1 MWFPLCCSKKLYC
14 NEKIFNVSIFTSFE
28 YILLPIL
35 SKQNFALSIP
45 VQLLLS
51 GTSVAS
57 MLLNTINNC
66 KSSSHMNSG
75 CTRSFDSIIQSYVF
89 IYYLHVDNSQISVS
103 NPDFFPRFQTHISS
117 CLLDIST
124 GVSNRYLKHVGP
136 KLTFHCSTSHPQAPS
151 IQPVAFSILLMA
163 APSFYLFRMS
173 SHP

>member
-57 MLLNTINNC
+57 MLLNTINNS

-117 CLLDIST
+117 CVFNSST
-124 GVSNRYLKHVGP
+124 WK
-136 KLTFHCSTSHPQAPS
+136 
-151 IQPVAFSILLMA
+151 
-163 APSFYLFRMS
+163 
-173 SHP
+173 

>member
-14 NEKIFNVSIFTSFE
+14 NEKSLCIFISLE
-28 YILLPIL
+28 YILSPAL

-51 GTSVAS
+51 RTSVTS
-57 MLLNTINNC
+57 MLLNTVNNS

-75 CTRSFDSIIQSYVF
+75 CTHSRDSLTQSYVF
-89 IYYLHVDNSQISVS
+89 IYYLHVDNSQMSVS
-103 NPDFFPRFQTHISS
+103 NPDFFPRFQTHISN

-124 GVSNRYLKHVGP
+124 WVSHAYIKQVCP
-136 KLTFHCSTSHPQAPS
+136 KLTFHCSIPHPQVPS
-151 IQPVAFSILLMA
+151 IQPVVFSTLLMA

-173 SHP
+173 THP